1 MTVDWDRVAELAADI
16 LERGPLDGGQRD
28 SLAWIVE
35 RLRQS
40 KGAVLADEVGIG
52 KTRIACAVIHAVIAA
67 GGRVAT
73 VVPKG
78 LIHQWVAESR
88 EIDPRLGSK
97 TLTTL
102 PELFRNADANTAP
115 RAQLP
120 PDPSKPEWCALSHN
134 FRAPLLRST
143 SHVWRAAL
151 PALVELELAS
161 NNDRGDARTR
171 EGRLFQWLQRKDS
184 NTVKRWAY
192 WRGMWRIAKD
202 VAHRVKLLPALRSA
216 IRQLPDIK
224 ISGKHPSLSIDAFRN
239 AGGDRITEQ
248 LLGLWLG
255 DFDLIVIDEAH
266 KSRGETEEDAAQT
279 LAGTGKVLVRLLR
292 DILNQ
297 TPTSR
302 RLCLTATPM
311 ELDLDQWRDLL
322 GRAGLDIGDEGKQVI
337 DRLQQTTREAAI
349 APDEGARLEALC
361 KASIAFTKLL
371 RPHVTRRRR
380 SEDALVQA
388 IQKVHTGDE
397 EPHRGGPHPHRDL
410 RPLRVSWTDPSV
422 CANAWIDV
430 LFAAECMSHAARGL
444 TGDAIGHSVK
454 SAYTKLCNGHVS
466 ADFIMENDDDGDE
479 SLDTAADEADERTR
493 GKIARVRYWL
503 EQIREARHRI
513 GHGKKSSEDL
523 IDSEHPRIT
532 LAVREIESW
541 TEGKAANASPGGEKV
556 LVFGVFL
563 RPLRVLRDVLNV
575 RHALRAADAGRPIA
589 HAIGKDLIEIAFRQ
603 LHRMREDG
611 AIRGRLAN
619 SDLSGLKAV
628 LGNAHDE
635 YESLQKRA
643 RRAVRR
649 KTDAWFADP
658 ERLNGIS
665 DPAISDSVRSH
676 AMAFVLDDF
685 LSTVTPGSE
694 RINDRVDELA
704 EEYYRA
710 HIHGELENVDD
721 DTDDDARE
729 GALRALFE
737 KDSSTLQRR
746 FAVLL
751 EGSTQAATRR
761 YIQAAFNRP
770 RSSPRVLIAQ
780 SQVGREG
787 LNLHEACRVVLQ
799 FHAEWNPAILEQ
811 QIGRVDRKNSLWER
825 LARDWLKSDTTKP
838 LPRIEVRQLMF
849 DGTYDAFQWERV
861 VRRQRMFDASLF
873 GSLLPAEAWERVPPS
888 YVPKLQAA
896 APNFRPPPR
905 GRPAE
910 PTATRARTSTADASV
925 RARPK
930 ETAGELA
937 DG

>member
-1 MTVDWDRVAELAADI
+1 MTVDWDRVAQLSDT
-16 LERGPLDGGQRD
+16 LERDTLDDRQCD

-40 KGAVLADEVGIG
+40 KGVVLADEVGTG

-88 EIDPRLGSK
+88 VLDMNLGAK

-102 PELFRNADANTAP
+102 PELFRTVDATPHLWEQLAP
-115 RAQLP
+115 A
-120 PDPSKPEWCALSHN
+120 PDKPEWCALSHN
-134 FRAPLLRST
+134 FRAPQLRST
-143 SHVWRAAL
+143 SHTWRAAL
-151 PALVELELAS
+151 PALVDLALAS
-161 NNDRGDARTR
+161 KTDREDARTK
-171 EGRLFQWLQRKDS
+171 EGRLFQWIQRKDN

-202 VAHRVKLLPALRSA
+202 VAHRVKSIPELRNA
-216 IRQLPDIK
+216 IKQLPDIK
-224 ISGKHPSLSIDAFRN
+224 ISGKHPNLSITAFLD

-255 DFDLIVIDEAH
+255 DFDLVVIDEAH
-266 KSRGETEEDAAQT
+266 KSRGDTEEDTAAT
-279 LAGTGKVLVRLLR
+279 RAGTGKVLVRLLR
-292 DILNQ
+292 DIIRQ
-297 TPTSR
+297 THESR

-311 ELDLDQWRDLL
+311 ELDLDQWRNLL
-322 GRAGLDIGDEGKQVI
+322 LRAELDVGDEGKQI
-337 DRLQQTTREAAI
+337 IATLQQATREAAI
-349 APDEGARLEALC
+349 SPDEATRLEALC
-361 KASIAFTKLL
+361 KASNAFTKLL

-380 SEDALVQA
+380 SEDELIQTITTVQTSD
-388 IQKVHTGDE
+388 QDPQLK
-397 EPHRGGPHPHRDL
+397 GPHPHRDI

-422 CANAWIDV
+422 RASAWIDV

-444 TGDAIGHSVK
+444 TGDDIGHSLK

-466 ADFIMENDDDGDE
+466 GDFDIVESDDDGDE
-479 SLDTAADEADERTR
+479 ALDAAADQADERTR
-493 GKIARVRYWL
+493 GKIARVNYWL
-503 EQIREARHRI
+503 GQLREARSRI
-513 GHGKKSSEDL
+513 GVSDPSNDDL

-532 LAVREIESW
+532 LAVREIEGW
-541 TEGKAANASPGGEKV
+541 TEGTDAKALAEGEKV

-563 RPLRVLRDVLNV
+563 RPLRVLRDVLTV
-575 RHALRAADAGRPIA
+575 RHALRAADVGRPIA
-589 HAIGKDLIEIAFRQ
+589 HSIGKDLIEIAFRQ
-603 LHRMREDG
+603 LQRMREDG
-611 AIRGRLAN
+611 LIRNRLVDV
-619 SDLSGLKAV
+619 DLTGLKTA
-628 LGNAHDE
+628 LGTAHDE
-635 YESLQKRA
+635 YESLQKRL

-649 KTDAWFADP
+649 KTDAWFADT
-658 ERLNGIS
+658 EKLGDIK
-665 DPAISDSVRSH
+665 DATVAEAVRSH
-676 AMAFVLDDF
+676 TMAFVLDDF

-710 HIHGELENVDD
+710 HIHEELD
-721 DTDDDARE
+721 DTDDDAEEDARE
-729 GALRALFE
+729 LALRALFE
-737 KDSSTLQRR
+737 NGSSTLQRR

-751 EGSTQAATRR
+751 EGSTQAPTRR
-761 YIQAAFNRP
+761 YIQAAFNRST
-770 RSSPRVLIAQ
+770 SSPRVLIAQ

-825 LARDWLKSDTTKP
+825 LAKQWLDSDKSKP

-849 DGTYDAFQWERV
+849 EGTYDAFQWERV
-861 VRRQRMFDASLF
+861 GRRQRMFDASLF
-873 GSLLPAEAWERVPPS
+873 GSLLPPEAWERVPPS
-888 YVPKLQAA
+888 YVPKLEAA
-896 APNFRPPPR
+896 APNFRPPSR

-910 PTATRARTSTADASV
+910 PAATRARTSTADASV

-930 ETAGELA
+930 EAAGELA
-937 DG
+937 DR